1 MNEGRPNFV
10 MLAAVIGYGF
20 LERKLRSRKRVI
32 AGGSVASSAI
42 LLVLAF
48 LPDLG
53 PWPAVG
59 LLVAFAVTSAHVML
73 NHAHAR
79 AVLPDHLVG
88 RGLTL

>member
-48 LPDLG
+48 LPDLD
-53 PWPAVG
+53 P
-59 LLVAFAVTSAHVML
+59 
-73 NHAHAR
+73 
-79 AVLPDHLVG
+79 
-88 RGLTL
+88 